1 MFTVEMDTDK
11 GESCTI
17 ISLDQRGEHDD
28 IEVMLFDD
36 VVYLRQTD
44 QNAEYCSLI
53 AISPQQM
60 FDIKT
65 ALDLPIGAYITK
77 KKKGV
82 TDV

>member
-1 MFTVEMDTDK
+1 MFTIEMDTEN

-17 ISLDQRGEHDD
+17 ISLDQGGVHDD
-28 IEVMLFDD
+28 VEVLLFDD

-44 QNAEYCSLI
+44 KDGEYCSLI
-53 AISPQQM
+53 SISPQQM

-65 ALDLPIGAYITK
+65 ALDLPSGAYITK
-77 KKKGV
+77 RKNGM

>member
-1 MFTVEMDTDK
+1 MFTVEMDTDN

-17 ISLDQRGEHDD
+17 VSIDQGGKQDD

-44 QNAEYCSLI
+44 QDGEYCSLI
-53 AISPQQM
+53 SISPQQM

-65 ALDLPIGAYITK
+65 ALDLPSGAYITK
-77 KKKGV
+77 MKKGM